1 VRVNRE
7 EGPAYGAALL
17 AAVGVE
23 AFADVA
29 AACRATLKRRPPER
43 WDEQAHRAYALPYQ
57 RFRALY
63 PALKSMMPS
72 WDREIS
78 AGETLT

>member
-1 VRVNRE
+1 MSTGSRWCAVNRE

-17 AAVGVE
+17 AAVGVK

-29 AACRATLKRRPPER
+29 TGLQEDAEAAPPENF
-43 WDEQAHRAYALPYQ
+43 DKKTHAAYKAPYE

-63 PALKSMMPS
+63 PALASVT
-72 WDREIS
+72 R
-78 AGETLT
+78 AGRA